1 MYTLVVIR
9 HGQSQW
15 NKKNLFCGW
24 TDVDLT
30 EQGYEEAKQAGQ
42 LLKQEGYTF
51 DVCYTSVLKR
61 AIHTAY
67 TVLDQMDLHWIPVI
81 KDYRLN
87 ERHYGALQGK
97 NKTETADAYGE
108 EQVLLWR
115 RSYDVRP
122 PALEVGDARC
132 PENQSVY
139 DEIKKEIVLPH
150 AECLKDTV
158 ARVAPYFE
166 NVIKPQIV
174 NGKNILI
181 AAHGNSIRALMK
193 YIEGISDEEIVG
205 INVPTGIP
213 LVYHLNE
220 DFSVIDRK
228 FLGDKEAIRAK
239 MEAVKNQS
247 AKSIK

>member
-132 PENQSVY
+132 PENQPAY

-193 YIEGISDEEIVG
+193 YIESISDEEIVG

-228 FLGDKEAIRAK
+228 FLGDQEAIRAK

>member
-1 MYTLVVIR
+1 M
-9 HGQSQW
+9 
-15 NKKNLFCGW
+15 
-24 TDVDLT
+24 
-30 EQGYEEAKQAGQ
+30 
-42 LLKQEGYTF
+42 
-51 DVCYTSVLKR
+51 
-61 AIHTAY
+61 
-67 TVLDQMDLHWIPVI
+67 
-81 KDYRLN
+81 
-87 ERHYGALQGK
+87 
-97 NKTETADAYGE
+97 
-108 EQVLLWR
+108 
-115 RSYDVRP
+115 
-122 PALEVGDARC
+122 GDARC
-132 PENQSVY
+132 PENQPAY

-228 FLGDKEAIRAK
+228 FLGDQEAIRAK

>member
-81 KDYRLN
+81 KDYRL
-87 ERHYGALQGK
+87 K
-97 NKTETADAYGE
+97 
-108 EQVLLWR
+108 
-115 RSYDVRP
+115 
-122 PALEVGDARC
+122 
-132 PENQSVY
+132 
-139 DEIKKEIVLPH
+139 
-150 AECLKDTV
+150 
-158 ARVAPYFE
+158 
-166 NVIKPQIV
+166 
-174 NGKNILI
+174 
-181 AAHGNSIRALMK
+181 
-193 YIEGISDEEIVG
+193 
-205 INVPTGIP
+205 
-213 LVYHLNE
+213 
-220 DFSVIDRK
+220 
-228 FLGDKEAIRAK
+228 
-239 MEAVKNQS
+239 
-247 AKSIK
+247 

>member
-1 MYTLVVIR
+1 M
-9 HGQSQW
+9 
-15 NKKNLFCGW
+15 
-24 TDVDLT
+24 
-30 EQGYEEAKQAGQ
+30 
-42 LLKQEGYTF
+42 
-51 DVCYTSVLKR
+51 
-61 AIHTAY
+61 
-67 TVLDQMDLHWIPVI
+67 
-81 KDYRLN
+81 
-87 ERHYGALQGK
+87 
-97 NKTETADAYGE
+97 
-108 EQVLLWR
+108 
-115 RSYDVRP
+115 
-122 PALEVGDARC
+122 
-132 PENQSVY
+132 
-139 DEIKKEIVLPH
+139 
-150 AECLKDTV
+150 

-228 FLGDKEAIRAK
+228 FLGDQEAIRAK